1 MDGSRR
7 VADQTGMARLTLGNP
22 NRPPGAPLGSG
33 IGSDKE
39 LIRATHRRI
48 VGTSTPPNSAIGSS
62 GLTTAERGTF
72 PLQRAS
78 RRFWKTLRTELHTPA
93 LHRQRGATSGS
104 DTRKT
109 HDEE

>member
-7 VADQTGMARLTLGNP
+7 VADQTGMERLTLGNP
-22 NRPPGAPLGSG
+22 NSLPGVPLGSG
-33 IGSDKE
+33 IGADKE

-72 PLQRAS
+72 HLPRAN
-78 RRFWKTLRTELHTPA
+78 RRFWKTLHTELHTPA
-93 LHRQRGATSGS
+93 LHR
-104 DTRKT
+104 
-109 HDEE
+109 